1 MSELSQS
8 DESNGLG
15 DDLIHLEIQ
24 SISQRDSDSQ
34 TNQRGVSRSKAN
46 PSKEYSRHSDKH
58 GISFQ
63 KESSGHKTVQDIHY
77 GSSESS

>member
-34 TNQRGVSRSKAN
+34 TLPKEASRNTVN
-46 PSKEYSRHSDKH
+46 PPKEYAKH
-58 GISFQ
+58 P
-63 KESSGHKTVQDIHY
+63 
-77 GSSESS
+77 